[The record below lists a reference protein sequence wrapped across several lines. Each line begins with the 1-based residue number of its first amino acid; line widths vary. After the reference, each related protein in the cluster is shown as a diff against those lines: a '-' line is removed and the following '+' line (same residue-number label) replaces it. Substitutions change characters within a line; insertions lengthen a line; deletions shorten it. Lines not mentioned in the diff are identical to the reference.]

1 MAPKPVHRK
10 GGAYPLGLA
19 AICAVVLLPL
29 LLAWNSLPSAP
40 LQFWS
45 AVFAWVGTGALAAA
59 LLLMIRE
66 PAVAAALGGLEH
78 MYQMHHSLG
87 TLSYVLLLTHPLLL
101 AGHALPDFD
110 LAWRSLWP
118 DNSVTAFGW
127 AAIVF
132 MMLGLGATF
141 AMRLPYGI
149 WRKLHMLLGVGA
161 LLSVVHIGLA
171 TGFEPAVFVI
181 AIAMCTALAW
191 RFARTDLGGGARSY
205 EVSSVT
211 HPADDMVEASL
222 KPLGMPLKIAPGQF
236 VMLAF
241 LNGPHF
247 RGCGKYHPFT
257 ASGLS
262 PDGSLTL
269 TIKAL
274 GDCTR
279 NIQKLEP
286 GVAARVQGPFGTFF
300 KDRPPSAELWI
311 AGGIGIA
318 PFLARLRAEP
328 VTRETHLVYTYRE
341 PSDAAYVDD
350 LQRYASEQPLLHFK
364 PLVVHDDVSALFTEL
379 EQIQHLPERQIY
391 VCGPPAMLTAL
402 TQWLRQHRVSPKNI
416 HYERLDFR

>member
-1 MAPKPVHRK
+1 MVHL
-10 GGAYPLGLA
+10 LGLA
-19 AICAVVLLPL
+19 TICAVVLLPL
-29 LLAWNSLPSAP
+29 LLAWNDLPSAP
-40 LQFWS
+40 MPRLS
-45 AVFAWVGTGALAAA
+45 SVFAWLGTGALAAS

-66 PAVAAALGGLEH
+66 PAVAAALGGLER
-78 MYQMHHSLG
+78 MYQLHHTLG
-87 TLSYVLLLTHPLLL
+87 TLSYVLLLTHPLFL
-101 AGHALPDFD
+101 AGHSLPDFD
-110 LAWRSLWP
+110 LAWRNLWP
-118 DNSVTAFGW
+118 DSTITAFGW
-127 AAIVF
+127 AAIVC
-132 MMLGLGATF
+132 MMAGLGATF

-161 LLSVVHIGLA
+161 ILSVAHIA
-171 TGFEPAVFVI
+171 AVTGFAPALFVI
-181 AIAMCTALAW
+181 AIATGTALAW
-191 RFARTDLGGGARSY
+191 RFLRTDLGGGARSY

-222 KPLGMPLKIAPGQF
+222 KPLGMPSKIAPGQF
-236 VMLAF
+236 VMVAF

-247 RGCGKYHPFT
+247 RGCGEYHPFT

-274 GDCTR
+274 GHCTR

-300 KDRPPSAELWI
+300 KERTPSAELWL

-318 PFLARLRAEP
+318 PFLAQLRTES
-328 VTRETHLVYTYRE
+328 VSRETHLVYTYRE

-379 EQIQHLPERQIY
+379 EQIRDLSERQIY

-402 TQWLRQHRVSPKNI
+402 TQWLRQHGVSPKNI